1 MPCLPVKFVFSPS
14 AGDRIC
20 SCCSNPTLLFP
31 TVQFY
36 KEPARCC
43 LEEIRETWNTRHSF
57 RQALLRG
64 PIRLHGIQS
73 STPWSSQVE
82 SFKMKG
88 IDLRLDVLL
97 KKWTGILITVLLIVA
112 LGIVSLFIAP
122 YNMTR
127 ITLLYDIM
135 SYYDLFPFIRKNAS
149 NHHSF
154 RDHE

>member
-1 MPCLPVKFVFSPS
+1 
-14 AGDRIC
+14 
-20 SCCSNPTLLFP
+20 
-31 TVQFY
+31 
-36 KEPARCC
+36 
-43 LEEIRETWNTRHSF
+43 
-57 RQALLRG
+57 
-64 PIRLHGIQS
+64 
-73 STPWSSQVE
+73 
-82 SFKMKG
+82 MKG